1 MKRSCLLTNLIPPR
15 SKPLLISRS
24 ARSLKVAHQRLKL
37 LRRASQVLK
46 DVKEV
51 IHLRRRLILQKVIL
65 SQTATV
71 KMTRK
76 ERRRLQLRE
85 HHNLSLKPS
94 LQLSQVVQLKVR
106 KRKLKSQMKSKK
118 ALSLMLQ
125 IKNSSVC
132 SEMVLQRRQH
142 FQLLKNILRQRTCL
156 IKETRLSCSN
166 S

>member
-1 MKRSCLLTNLIPPR
+1 MKRSCLLTNLMPPR
-15 SKPLLISRS
+15 NKLLLISRS
-24 ARSLKVAHQRLKL
+24 ARSLKVAHQRPKL
-37 LRRASQVLK
+37 LRQASQVLK

-85 HHNLSLKPS
+85 LHNLSLKPS
-94 LQLSQVVQLKVR
+94 LPLSQVVQLKVR
-106 KRKLKSQMKSKK
+106 KRKLKSQMKIKK
-118 ALSLMLQ
+118 ALSWMLQ

-132 SEMVLQRRQH
+132 SEMVLQRRQL
-142 FQLLKNILRQRTCL
+142 FLLLKNISRQRTCL